1 MLKRNHDGIF
11 CMRLISGMYLSGA
24 LVMLE
29 FLAYRILL
37 FLMSNILPG
46 TYFDIYNLNFECWA
60 FVQGYAR
67 RIRNVFL

>member
-1 MLKRNHDGIF
+1 MLK
-11 CMRLISGMYLSGA
+11 
-24 LVMLE
+24 
-29 FLAYRILL
+29 FLACRIL